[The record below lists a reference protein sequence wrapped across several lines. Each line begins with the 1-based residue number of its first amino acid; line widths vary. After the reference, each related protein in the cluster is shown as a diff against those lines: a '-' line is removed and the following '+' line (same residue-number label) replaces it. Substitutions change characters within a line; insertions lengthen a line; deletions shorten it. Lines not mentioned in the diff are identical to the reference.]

1 MHDTNK
7 IDMLTLSPTGTLIEL
22 STHADDVLR
31 ALHSAI
37 DCPAVERIRLVN
49 AVDVW
54 TGGEGLFSDHPTLNL
69 YASAVIAA
77 LDPDMV
83 GLVPV
88 GTVVFAQ
95 TRRGAAVS
103 LNDDARKMIS
113 HLVRALLGFA
123 DYVRERP
130 VMRPAAVISGRSW
143 EWTFHGV
150 QFQAIALD
158 DSPAVTLRFRTNVS
172 SDWTVS
178 HQRVTA
184 GRSAEVIAEE
194 MFRDTTAGLA

>member
-1 MHDTNK
+1 MNDTNK
-7 IDMLTLSPTGTLIEL
+7 VDMLALSPVGTLTEL
-22 STHADDVLR
+22 SAHAGDVLR

-54 TGGEGLFSDHPTLNL
+54 TGGEGLFSDRPILNL

-83 GLVPV
+83 GVVPV
-88 GTVVFAQ
+88 GTVVFAK

-103 LNDDARKMIS
+103 LDDDTRKMIS

-150 QFQAIALD
+150 QFQAVSVD
-158 DSPAVTLRFRTNVS
+158 GSPVVTLQFRTNES
-172 SDWTVS
+172 SEWTVS

-184 GRSAEVIAEE
+184 GRSAKVIAEE
-194 MFRDTTAGLA
+194 MFQDTTDGLP

>member
-1 MHDTNK
+1 
-7 IDMLTLSPTGTLIEL
+7 MLTLSPAGTLTEL
-22 STHADDVLR
+22 SARTGDVVR
-31 ALHSAI
+31 ALHRVI

-54 TGGEGLFSDHPTLNL
+54 TGGEGLFSDRPTLNL

-83 GLVPV
+83 GVVPV
-88 GTVVFAQ
+88 GAVVFAK

-103 LNDDARKMIS
+103 LDGDTRKMIS

-130 VMRPAAVISGRSW
+130 VMRAAAVVSGRAW

-150 QFQAIALD
+150 HFQAIALNG
-158 DSPAVTLRFRTNVS
+158 SPAVTLRFRTNVS
-172 SDWTVS
+172 SEWTVS

-184 GRSAEVIAEE
+184 GRSAKVIAEE
-194 MFRDTTAGLA
+194 MFRDTTAGLP